1 MLNGSVVTVTA
12 YEAFGR
18 LQVLIT
24 EQNTTQNAHSYRL
37 VANESIALVE
47 TATDGLADAL
57 SQLGVVL
64 WQASER
70 VSSSP
75 I

>member
-1 MLNGSVVTVTA
+1 MSGIVITVTA

-24 EQNTTQNAHSYRL
+24 EHRTRDGATAYRL
-37 VANESIALVE
+37 VHNGSIELVE
-47 TATDGLADAL
+47 ASRDPLADAL
-57 SQLGVVL
+57 SQLGVVC

-70 VSSSP
+70 VAGSAF
-75 I
+75 